1 MGNKCALM
9 SEGSEGSEGSDGRMA
24 TEHGFE

>member
-9 SEGSEGSEGSDGRMA
+9 SEGNEGSDGRMA